1 LKANEKYRKI
11 DEIPFHFIRRR
22 MSVIVE
28 DKTGLN
34 VLICKG
40 AAEEVLEK
48 CTRVE
53 VDGEVIEVHG

>member
-1 LKANEKYRKI
+1 
-11 DEIPFHFIRRR
+11 